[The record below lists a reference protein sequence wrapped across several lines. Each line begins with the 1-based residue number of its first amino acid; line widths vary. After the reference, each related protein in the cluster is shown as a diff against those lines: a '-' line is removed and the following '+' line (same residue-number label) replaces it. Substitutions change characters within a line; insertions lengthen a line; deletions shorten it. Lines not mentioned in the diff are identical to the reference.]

1 MQLEVCQGIASVFS
15 SQALTNAKYSG
26 IFISKESAMENEVK
40 LTKDNFE
47 AEVIKSDIPVLVDFW
62 AKWCMPCK
70 MIAPALEEMSAELA
84 GRLKI
89 GKVNVDEEGD
99 LAVKYGIESLPS
111 IFLFNKGQIAERQ
124 VGAAPKAALEN
135 LVKPYLA

>member
-1 MQLEVCQGIASVFS
+1 MHI
-15 SQALTNAKYSG
+15 Y
-26 IFISKESAMENEVK
+26 SKEFIMEVK

-62 AKWCMPCK
+62 AQWCMPCK
-70 MIAPALEEMSAELA
+70 MIAPALEEMSAEFA

-89 GKVNVDEEGD
+89 GKVNVDEEGE
-99 LAVKYGIESLPS
+99 LAVQYGIESIPA
-111 IFLFNKGQIAERQ
+111 IFLFDKGQIAERQ
-124 VGAAPKAALEN
+124 VGAAPKSALEN